1 MVANDSEKIQQLN
14 ELVVQHIKEDKLIS
28 NNMNEKMEKKLTF
41 GQRAADTIAKFGGSW
56 VFIGFFCFVLIAWI
70 VINSTTLLGQPF
82 DKYPYILLNL
92 ALSCLAAIQAPI
104 IMMSQNR
111 QEARDREQANNDYK
125 INLKAEVEINLLH
138 EKMDY
143 IINNQLENLVK
154 IQNIQIELLGELQ
167 EQLAAT
173 SEKE

>member
-1 MVANDSEKIQQLN
+1 MFS
-14 ELVVQHIKEDKLIS
+14 S
-28 NNMNEKMEKKLTF
+28 YP
-41 GQRAADTIAKFGGSW
+41 
-56 VFIGFFCFVLIAWI
+56 
-70 VINSTTLLGQPF
+70 ST
-82 DKYPYILLNL
+82 DYYDE
-92 ALSCLAAIQAPI
+92 S
-104 IMMSQNR
+104 NR

-173 SEKE
+173 SEKRVYRRGRDRTV

>member
-1 MVANDSEKIQQLN
+1 MFS
-14 ELVVQHIKEDKLIS
+14 S
-28 NNMNEKMEKKLTF
+28 YP
-41 GQRAADTIAKFGGSW
+41 
-56 VFIGFFCFVLIAWI
+56 
-70 VINSTTLLGQPF
+70 STDYYDESKQT
-82 DKYPYILLNL
+82 K
-92 ALSCLAAIQAPI
+92 
-104 IMMSQNR
+104 
-111 QEARDREQANNDYK
+111 ARDREQANNDYK

>member
-1 MVANDSEKIQQLN
+1 MLNLAVAGCLLASLLRVDCL
-14 ELVVQHIKEDKLIS
+14 
-28 NNMNEKMEKKLTF
+28 
-41 GQRAADTIAKFGGSW
+41 
-56 VFIGFFCFVLIAWI
+56 I

>member
-1 MVANDSEKIQQLN
+1 M
-14 ELVVQHIKEDKLIS
+14 
-28 NNMNEKMEKKLTF
+28 
-41 GQRAADTIAKFGGSW
+41 
-56 VFIGFFCFVLIAWI
+56 LIAWI

-92 ALSCLAAIQAPI
+92 ALSCLAPIQAPI